1 MKEFSY
7 NKYPECNENV
17 FAVKKENDYVFLT
30 PQKFKFSE
38 VKNYIGPGLSYDA
51 WSKSMG
57 CKLQKLMFPS
67 ELLDSHIGPVGYEDF
82 YRSLKITT
90 AKDEYEQF
98 LKMLKL
104 NTCTTISDRL
114 RAVVLFIEA
123 FRKMDEQYYSG
134 NIDICNNA
142 VSIPGISMMYA
153 LNMSLEKGKKL
164 GLYSPGGICHACQDK
179 LEQLQCCSLAL

>member
-1 MKEFSY
+1 M
-7 NKYPECNENV
+7 V
-17 FAVKKENDYVFLT
+17 
-30 PQKFKFSE
+30 
-38 VKNYIGPGLSYDA
+38 
-51 WSKSMG
+51 

-98 LKMLKL
+98 FKMFKL
-104 NTCTTISDRL
+104 NTCTTISDWL

-123 FRKMDEQYYSG
+123 FRKMNEQYYSD

-142 VSIPGISMMYA
+142 VSIPGISMTYA

-164 GLYSPGGICHACQDK
+164 GLYSPGCICHACQDK